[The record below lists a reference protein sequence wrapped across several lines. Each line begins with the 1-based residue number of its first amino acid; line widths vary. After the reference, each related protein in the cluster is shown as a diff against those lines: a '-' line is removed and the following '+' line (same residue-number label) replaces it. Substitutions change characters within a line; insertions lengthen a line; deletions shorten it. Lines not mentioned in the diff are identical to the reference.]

1 MTINNRKQFIREV
14 LLEAG
19 KLLIEEYP
27 TAATYSGVK
36 GYLAEADLLMNKFI
50 KTKIRSKYPD
60 EQIFSEEDDG
70 NQRPEVSDSSLIWII
85 DPICGTTNFVKK
97 LPFFVISLC
106 VVDSENILF
115 SGIYDPSRNELFLAD
130 RESTTLNGVR
140 VSVSGVQALDEAII
154 AVNCNQ
160 SSFKR
165 DRLLLVDHIIDLA
178 PPRTRRLR
186 IMESANLELAYVA
199 CGRLDG
205 YLNREDKIWDMAAGS
220 LMIQSAGGV
229 YKILK
234 GSFANLKSCLG
245 IVTSNENIFRS
256 LAVYAKDMSEVS

>member
-1 MTINNRKQFIREV
+1 MTINNRKQFIQGV

-19 KLLIEEYP
+19 KLLIEKYP
-27 TAATYSGVK
+27 ASAIYSDTK
-36 GYLAEADLLMNKFI
+36 GYLAEADILMNEFI
-50 KTKIRSKYPD
+50 KTKIKNEYPN
-60 EQIFSEEDDG
+60 EQIFSEEDDES
-70 NQRPEVSDSSLIWII
+70 QRPEISNSFLTWII

-106 VVDSENILF
+106 VVNSEDVLF
-115 SGIYDPSRNELFLAD
+115 SGIYDPSRDELFLAD
-130 RESTTLNGVR
+130 RESATLNGVQVF
-140 VSVSGVQALDEAII
+140 VSDVQKLDEAII
-154 AVNCNQ
+154 AINCNQ

-165 DRLLLVDHIIDLA
+165 DRLLLVDHVIDLA

-186 IMESANLELAYVA
+186 IMESANLELAYIA

-205 YLNREDKIWDMAAGS
+205 YLSQEDKIWDMAAGS

-234 GSFANLKSCLG
+234 GSFADPKSCLG

-256 LAVYAKDMSEVS
+256 LAEHAKGYK

>member
-1 MTINNRKQFIREV
+1 LTINNRKQFIQEV

-19 KLLIEEYP
+19 KLLIEKYP
-27 TAATYSGVK
+27 TTATYSGAK
-36 GYLAEADLLMNKFI
+36 GYLAEADLLMNEFI
-50 KTKIRSKYPD
+50 KTKIRSEYSN
-60 EQIFSEEDDG
+60 EQIFSEEDDES
-70 NQRPEVSDSSLIWII
+70 QRPEVSDSSLTWII

-106 VVDSENILF
+106 VLDSAGVLS
-115 SGIYDPSRNELFLAD
+115 SGIFDPLRDELFLAD
-130 RESTTLNGVR
+130 RESTSLNGTQIF
-140 VSVSGVQALDEAII
+140 VSDVETLDEAII

-165 DRLLLVDHIIDLA
+165 DRLLLIDHVIDLA
-178 PPRTRRLR
+178 PPKTRRLR

-205 YLNREDKIWDMAAGS
+205 YLNHEDKIWDMAAGS

-229 YKILK
+229 YKILN

-256 LAVYAKDMSEVS
+256 LAGYAKDISEVS